1 MKSSQVLRFAGDV
14 TIDKVKIIT
23 AKGFYQ
29 DVGAQVINVQ
39 FYEDLLIIASA
50 ICAGASLYFS
60 NCILYVARPC
70 VAERKSVA

>member
-39 FYEDLLIIASA
+39 
-50 ICAGASLYFS
+50 
-60 NCILYVARPC
+60 R
-70 VAERKSVA
+70 